1 VTAALD
7 VVTGAYGYS
16 GRYIAQ
22 RLLDA
27 GRSVRTL
34 TSRPTPPGAR
44 IETRPFSFDDRA
56 RLAESLR
63 GAQTLYNTYW
73 VRFPRRDVTYERAV
87 ANTNVLFAAA
97 REAGVE
103 RIVHV
108 SIANPDERS
117 PLPYFRGKA
126 VLEHALRES
135 GTSHAIVRP
144 TVVFGREDILVNNI
158 AWILRRLPLFVVP
171 GSGGYRL
178 QPVYVEDLARI
189 CVELGASRDDAVVDA
204 VGPETYTFEEL
215 VRVVRDAVG
224 SHARIV
230 HAPPGIAF
238 ALGSL
243 IGRAVGDVLV
253 TRDELRGLMDDLLV
267 SGAPPLGETSFRA
280 WVRSHASG
288 LGRSYASELARH
300 YARRSSSTL

>member
-1 VTAALD
+1 VTEPLD

-16 GRYIAQ
+16 GRYIAE

-34 TSRPTPPGAR
+34 TSRPAPPGAR
-44 IETRPFSFDDRA
+44 IEARPFSFDDRA
-56 RLAESLR
+56 QLAESLR

-73 VRFPRRDVTYERAV
+73 VRFPRGEVSYERAV

-108 SIANPDERS
+108 SITNPDERS

-126 VLEHALRES
+126 VLEQALRES

-171 GSGGYRL
+171 GSGDYRL

-189 CVELGASRDDAVVDA
+189 CVELGGSRDDTVVDA
-204 VGPETYTFEEL
+204 VGPETYTFDEL
-215 VRVVRDAVG
+215 VSVVRNAVG
-224 SHARIV
+224 SRARIV
-230 HAPPGIAF
+230 HAPPTVAF
-238 ALGSL
+238 ALGRA

-267 SGAPPLGETSFRA
+267 SREPPLGETSFHA
-280 WVRSHASG
+280 WVEAHASE
-288 LGRSYASELARH
+288 LGSAYASEVARH